1 MRVSQPNVKAKVSP
15 NVDRWAQEINGI
27 GIATLIADSLLERG
41 ATNASQLAGLA
52 IMIDAYRDW
61 TCWLGTSASILTG

>member
-27 GIATLIADSLLERG
+27 GIATLIGDTLSGRG
-41 ATNASQLAGLA
+41 ATNASQLDSLA
-52 IMIDAYRDW
+52 MTIDAYRALDIA
-61 TCWLGTSASILTG
+61 GPARAHPS